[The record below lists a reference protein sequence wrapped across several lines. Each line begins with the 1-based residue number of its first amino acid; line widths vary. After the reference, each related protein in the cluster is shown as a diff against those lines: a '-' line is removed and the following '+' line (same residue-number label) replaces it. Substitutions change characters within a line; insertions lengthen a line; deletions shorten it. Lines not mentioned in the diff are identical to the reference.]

1 MPPSVGCGYPRP
13 AMKRTRTYNLL
24 FCLLATISLLV
35 IDTVAVAQSSGPRT
49 PSASGSSPLL
59 GYIIA
64 VVLGAL
70 LVVVTMI
77 PSKRHTED
85 I

>member
-1 MPPSVGCGYPRP
+1 
-13 AMKRTRTYNLL
+13 MKRTRIQNLF
-24 FCLLATISLLV
+24 FCLFAATCLMV
-35 IDTVAVAQSSGPRT
+35 MNAVVVAQSSGPRT
-49 PSASGSSPLL
+49 PNSSGSSPLL

-64 VVLGAL
+64 VVLGVL

-85 I
+85 V